1 MNGHVFQC
9 YEERNDPVQFTHTM
23 EALHAYTKKELKATD
38 LGTLFGSVPTLP
50 IIAKPKQLEAS
61 AKGDEIEEEAILKE
75 EVFVGL

>member
-1 MNGHVFQC
+1 
-9 YEERNDPVQFTHTM
+9 M